1 MDSSSLLI
9 KNGLITTHNRQF
21 RGDILVSNGKIES
34 LGKKIYPPGKETD
47 IIDAEGF
54 LVFPGGVDPHVHM
67 SLSTGYGRSSDDFET
82 GSIAAISGGTTTLID
97 FITPDK
103 GESLISA
110 LEKRK
115 KEAEN
120 SVCDYGLHMSITSI
134 YPGIEKE
141 IYKIVTNEGITSFK
155 LYMAYRKS
163 VGMADPDILK
173 AMVMIK
179 KAGGISMIHC
189 ENGDM
194 EEFLREKMISS
205 EKTEIKYYPE
215 SRPPEM
221 ENDAVERAIMF
232 SDTTK
237 CPLYIVHM
245 TTEKGVEAV
254 LKAKKSGISV
264 YSETCPHYLF
274 LDDSVYKKGSG
285 GAKYIMSPP
294 LRKLHDI
301 AGLWNGLS
309 EGVLEVISTDHC
321 PFNLKGENGSGTD
334 DFTKIPKGVGGVD
347 HRLSFLYSKGVLEKK
362 ITIHRFVN
370 LISTRPAKIFGLYP
384 QKGTIMK
391 GSDADLVIWDPDKKT
406 KISAETQI
414 QNCDSSVYEGMEV
427 TGGPSRVITGGRVV
441 FDNGNFDLS
450 RTKGNFLYRKR

>member
-1 MDSSSLLI
+1 MDSHSLLI
-9 KNGLITTHNRQF
+9 KNGEITTHNRQF
-21 RGDILVSNGKIES
+21 KGDILISGGKIEA
-34 LGKKIYPPGKETD
+34 LAKKIDPPGRETE

-67 SLSTGYGRSSDDFET
+67 SLSTGFGSSSDDFET
-82 GSIAAISGGTTTLID
+82 GSIAAISGGTTTIID
-97 FITPDK
+97 FVTPEK

-110 LEKRK
+110 LKKRK

-120 SVCDYGLHMSITSI
+120 SFCDYGLHMSVTSLSPEI
-134 YPGIEKE
+134 SKE
-141 IYKIVTNEGITSFK
+141 IFEIVSNEGITSFK

-163 VGMADPDILK
+163 VGMPDSDILK
-173 AMVMIK
+173 AMEVIK

-189 ENGDM
+189 ENGDL

-205 EKTEIKYYPE
+205 GKTGISNYSE

-245 TTEKGVEAV
+245 TTEKGVGKV
-254 LKAKKSGISV
+254 LKAKKKGIPV
-264 YSETCPHYLF
+264 YAETCPHYLF
-274 LDDSVYKKGSG
+274 LDDSIYKKGIG

-301 AGLWNGLS
+301 AGLWGGLS
-309 EGVLEVISTDHC
+309 EGTLEVVSTDHC
-321 PFNLKGENGSGTD
+321 PFNSKGENSSCPD

-347 HRLSFLYSKGVLEKK
+347 HRLSLLYSKGVLEKK
-362 ITIHRFVN
+362 MTIHRFVN

-384 QKGTIMK
+384 QKGAIIK

-406 KISAETQI
+406 KISAETQV
-414 QNCDSSVYEGMEV
+414 QNCDSSIYEGMEV
-427 TGGPSRVITGGRVV
+427 TGGASKVVMDGRVV
-441 FDNGNFDLS
+441 YDNGDFDLS
-450 RTKGNFLYRKR
+450 RANGKFIPRNR